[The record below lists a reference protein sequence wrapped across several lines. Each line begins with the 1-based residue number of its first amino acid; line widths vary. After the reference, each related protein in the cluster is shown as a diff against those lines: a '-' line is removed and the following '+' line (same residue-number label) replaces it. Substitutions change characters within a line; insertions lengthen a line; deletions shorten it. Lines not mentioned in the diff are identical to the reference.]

1 MGKFE
6 ALANQ
11 IVVYVGGVGNIDS
24 LTHCMTRLRFV
35 LKEPGAANVEALKA
49 LKGVQGVVT
58 SNGQFQVVMAPMCQ
72 PSTMKL

>member
-11 IVVYVGGVGNIDS
+11 IVEYVGGVGNIDS

-35 LKEPGAANVEALKA
+35 LKEPGL
-49 LKGVQGVVT
+49 
-58 SNGQFQVVMAPMCQ
+58 PMW
-72 PSTMKL
+72 KR